1 MVRINPWNEN
11 SPQEIESVI
20 EAGSDVI
27 MLPYW
32 KSNQEVRNFIQNVNG
47 RCKTSLLLETKEA
60 VECVDEVLSN
70 GGFDEIHIGLNDLH
84 LSYGLTFMFEL
95 LTNGVVEEL
104 CDKFRKAD
112 IPYGFGGIAKLG
124 EGLLPA
130 EKIIMEHFR
139 LGSTRAILSRTFCN
153 YAQIEK
159 IDEIDR
165 VFKENMDKL
174 RNFERLLSQYP
185 QEAFLKNKEEMIGS
199 VDEIVRTLKS
209 KKEK

>member
-1 MVRINPWNEN
+1 M
-11 SPQEIESVI
+11 
-20 EAGSDVI
+20 
-27 MLPYW
+27 
-32 KSNQEVRNFIQNVNG
+32 
-47 RCKTSLLLETKEA
+47 
-60 VECVDEVLSN
+60 
-70 GGFDEIHIGLNDLH
+70 
-84 LSYGLTFMFEL
+84 
-95 LTNGVVEEL
+95 
-104 CDKFRKAD
+104 
-112 IPYGFGGIAKLG
+112 
-124 EGLLPA
+124 PA
-130 EKIIMEHFR
+130 EKIIMEHYR